1 MKTYKFQVRYVK
13 PGTFSTIEVGTITIE
28 SESLP
33 SHEDIVAACKA
44 AYPTAK
50 TYRLIRNKQNNI

>member
-1 MKTYKFQVRYVK
+1 METYTFEVTYIK

-33 SHEDIVAACKA
+33 SHEDIVAACKSI
-44 AYPTAK
+44 YPTAK